1 MPSAGPK
8 SIRLEVITPE
18 RVVVGEDTQSI
29 IVPGVQGY
37 LGVLPGHTPMV
48 ASLRIGVVKYKQGG
62 SFRRV
67 AVSGGFF
74 EVAKDKAVI
83 LAETAERGE
92 EVDVGRARAALER
105 ARKRM
110 ATRRDGN
117 VDLARAETSLQRAL
131 TRLRAAGATPE
142 KVFGQAEREGTDRE

>member
-48 ASLRIGVVKYKQGG
+48 ASLRIGIVKYKQDGA
-62 SFRRV
+62 FRRV

-74 EVAKDKAVI
+74 EVAKNKAVI

-110 ATRRDGN
+110 ASRREGDI
-117 VDLARAETSLQRAL
+117 DLARAEASLQRAL
-131 TRLRAAGATPE
+131 TRLRAAGAASE
-142 KVFGQAEREGTDRE
+142 KVFGQAERENPERE

>member
-37 LGVLPGHTPMV
+37 LGVLPDHTPMV
-48 ASLRIGVVKYKQGG
+48 ASLRIGLVKYKQDG

-74 EVAKDKAVI
+74 EVAKNKAVI

-92 EVDVGRARAALER
+92 EVDVGRAQAALAR
-105 ARKRM
+105 ARKRLSD
-110 ATRRDGN
+110 RRDGQ
-117 VDLARAETSLQRAL
+117 VDLARAEASLQRAL
-131 TRLRAAGATPE
+131 TRLRAAGAAPE
-142 KVFGQAEREGTDRE
+142 KVFGQAERDQPERE